1 MNTGIIITLNNKENE
16 ISPIKIEQFLKAN
29 KSVHI
34 CFVNNGST
42 DGTLELLK
50 SCKEKFTERLSIVTI
65 KNNKGI
71 DSALKVGFR
80 FLLNTMDIS
89 NVSFSSQHSIN
100 NLTLISEFQTEML
113 K

>member
-1 MNTGIIITLNNKENE
+1 MNTGIIITLNNKEKE

-34 CFVNNGST
+34 CFVNNGCT
-42 DGTLELLK
+42 DSTLELLK
-50 SCKEKFTERLSIVTI
+50 SFKEKFTDRLSIVTI